1 VALADKVVVEETVA
15 LVVMASNRTFPL
27 PPMCNR

>member
-1 VALADKVVVEETVA
+1 MALVDKVVVEETVA
-15 LVVMASNRTFPL
+15 LVVMESNRTFLL

>member
-1 VALADKVVVEETVA
+1 VALADKVVEETVA